1 MCVCVSE
8 REGRG
13 GMHVMQCG
21 NNGRSTAITL
31 HTHALKLF
39 IPQSCATIDNT
50 HTHTHTGRQEEKQGQ
65 VDRVLAVVLLVLQAT
80 TAGWGDGPGNI
91 QLSRWLHGFG
101 DKGCVLVSFPGLPR
115 LQFCIACSILET
127 GKAWERSYCG

>member
-1 MCVCVSE
+1 MCVCVCVSE

-50 HTHTHTGRQEEKQGQ
+50 HTHT
-65 VDRVLAVVLLVLQAT
+65 QA
-80 TAGWGDGPGNI
+80 
-91 QLSRWLHGFG
+91 
-101 DKGCVLVSFPGLPR
+101 DKKRNRDKLIEFLR
-115 LQFCIACSILET
+115 
-127 GKAWERSYCG
+127 